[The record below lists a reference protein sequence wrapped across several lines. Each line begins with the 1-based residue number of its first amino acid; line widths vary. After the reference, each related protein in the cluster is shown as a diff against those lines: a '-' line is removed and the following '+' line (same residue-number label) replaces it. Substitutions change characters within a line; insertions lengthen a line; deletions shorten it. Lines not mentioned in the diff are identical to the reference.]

1 MHPRGF
7 LQLFGGREISCKT
20 ASNPCFYSRD
30 FQTQLCISPF
40 YQQDTAITWDF
51 KCERK
56 IRLSLPSSSYQN
68 LLGFG
73 FIFFVLFCF
82 FNIDLHSDGI
92 PLAFFDEYFELPAVL
107 MKRRNIKDIS
117 AKVIHVPE
125 QLRAVLFSWGALGVC
140 GEE

>member
-1 MHPRGF
+1 M
-7 LQLFGGREISCKT
+7 
-20 ASNPCFYSRD
+20 
-30 FQTQLCISPF
+30 
-40 YQQDTAITWDF
+40 
-51 KCERK
+51 
-56 IRLSLPSSSYQN
+56 
-68 LLGFG
+68 LGFG